1 MKNNRSLKLLLYF
14 LPHLSGL
21 THLPGFPYLHI
32 NWPKA
37 KIKVSMFMGR
47 TFESVRKN
55 KFDYFFLQEHG
66 LFNDSSKYGN
76 VTVAELRVNEL
87 DGYVYLS
94 IKLCLVV
101 KKNNTGFIRDVIKM
115 WKKFGNEN
123 VTTLQEFGIGE
134 CIFVVMAHS
143 DSFLVDTKSYLVWY
157 EGQRPGTGTSRSQ
170 TSNIVL
176 RELLAERA
184 WCTISIQAVCVT
196 TQKGSWVKLLLRL
209 ISIVTRSSSHLV

>member
-37 KIKVSMFMGR
+37 KIKVSMFMGG
-47 TFESVRKN
+47 TFESARKN

-76 VTVAELRVNEL
+76 VTVAELRVNEV

-94 IKLCLVV
+94 IMLCLVV
-101 KKNNTGFIRDVIKM
+101 KRNNTGFIEDVIYM

-123 VTTLQEFGIGE
+123 VTNLEFRTGE
-134 CIFVVMAHS
+134 
-143 DSFLVDTKSYLVWY
+143 
-157 EGQRPGTGTSRSQ
+157 
-170 TSNIVL
+170 
-176 RELLAERA
+176 
-184 WCTISIQAVCVT
+184 
-196 TQKGSWVKLLLRL
+196 
-209 ISIVTRSSSHLV
+209 

>member
-1 MKNNRSLKLLLYF
+1 
-14 LPHLSGL
+14 
-21 THLPGFPYLHI
+21 
-32 NWPKA
+32 
-37 KIKVSMFMGR
+37 MF
-47 TFESVRKN
+47 SRK
-55 KFDYFFLQEHG
+55 
-66 LFNDSSKYGN
+66 
-76 VTVAELRVNEL
+76 
-87 DGYVYLS
+87 
-94 IKLCLVV
+94 
-101 KKNNTGFIRDVIKM
+101 KKNNTGFIGDVIKM

-184 WCTISIQAVCVT
+184 WCTISILTFPHQV
-196 TQKGSWVKLLLRL
+196 GSSPRSYPFTSAKVR
-209 ISIVTRSSSHLV
+209 IPIYIATRSGRNLSDM